1 MRLPVLN
8 GLIRRRLLLNL
19 RVDPDQLKPLLPKGL
34 RPLEVDG
41 WGIAGICLIRLE
53 EVRPA
58 GMPAWMG
65 VASESAAHRIAVA
78 WEGGE
83 GVFIPRRDSD
93 SALNRLVGGRLFP
106 GEHHR
111 AAFEVDDSED
121 RIRLDMRSLDG
132 EASVRV
138 EATPNQAMPVDSVFP
153 DLAAASAFFQRG
165 ALGYSSTRNGRCL
178 DGIELAIPAWAMQ
191 PLAVSHVSSSF
202 FDDERRFPKGSVVFD
217 SAFLMRNVAHN
228 WHARPSLPVA

>member
-19 RVDPDQLKPLLPKGL
+19 RVDPDRLKPLLPKGL

-41 WGIAGICLIRLE
+41 WGIAGICLIQLE
-53 EVRPA
+53 DVRPA
-58 GMPAWMG
+58 GLPAWTG
-65 VASESAAHRIAVA
+65 VASENAAHRIAVC

-93 SALNRLVGGRLFP
+93 SALNQLVGGRLFP

-111 AAFEVDDSED
+111 AAFEVDESED
-121 RIRLDMRSLDG
+121 RIRLDMRSRDG
-132 EASVRV
+132 ETSVRI
-138 EATPNQAMPVDSVFP
+138 EAASCRATPEDSVFP

-165 ALGYSSTRNGRCL
+165 ALGYSSTRNGLCL

-191 PLAVSHVSSSF
+191 PLAVSQVASSF
-202 FDDERRFPKGSVVFD
+202 FDDERRFPKGSVAFD
-217 SAFLMRNVAHN
+217 SAFLMRNVSHS

>member
-19 RVDPDQLKPLLPKGL
+19 RVDPNRLKPLLPKGL
-34 RPLEVDG
+34 RPLEVGG

-58 GMPAWMG
+58 GLLAWMG
-65 VASESAAHRIAVA
+65 VASENAAHRIAVA
-78 WEGGE
+78 WDGGE

-93 SALNRLVGGRLFP
+93 SPLNRLVGGRLFP

-111 AAFEVDDSED
+111 AAFDVDDAED
-121 RIRLDMRSLDG
+121 RIRVGMRSLDS
-132 EASVRV
+132 EASVQI
-138 EATPNQAMPVDSVFP
+138 EATSCHTMPADSVFP

-165 ALGYSSTRNGRCL
+165 ALGYSNTRNGRSL
-178 DGIELAIPAWAMQ
+178 DGIELAIPAWSMR
-191 PLAVSHVSSSF
+191 PLAVGHVASNF
-202 FDDERRFPKGSVVFD
+202 FDNERRFPKGSVAFD
-217 SAFLMRNVAHN
+217 SAFLMRNVSHS
-228 WHARPSLPVA
+228 WHARPSLSIA